1 VGQPTNACLG
11 PLCRRIDIKSL
22 IASSGGGAERR
33 PSFALELAG
42 LASHKG
48 TGFGNAEQE
57 DGRKLMPT
65 LFRFVVTLTIL
76 AGIVY
81 GTMFALAMFVE
92 PRKTEMS
99 VRIPPEK
106 LNPKKN

>member
-1 VGQPTNACLG
+1 
-11 PLCRRIDIKSL
+11 
-22 IASSGGGAERR
+22 
-33 PSFALELAG
+33 
-42 LASHKG
+42 
-48 TGFGNAEQE
+48 
-57 DGRKLMPT
+57 MPT
-65 LFRFVVTLTIL
+65 LFRFVVTLAIL